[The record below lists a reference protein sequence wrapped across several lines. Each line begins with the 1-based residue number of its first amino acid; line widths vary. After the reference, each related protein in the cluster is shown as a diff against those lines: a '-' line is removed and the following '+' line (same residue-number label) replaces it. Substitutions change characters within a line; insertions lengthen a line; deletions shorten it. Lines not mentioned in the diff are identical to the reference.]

1 MSFPRSLAVTRA
13 SARLLLADPATSI
26 LMTTIP
32 LVFIP
37 FLIPGAR
44 AQLRLAGDP
53 AATGAEHVVPG
64 MLVLFAFLS
73 LQTVV
78 MLFFRE
84 HAWGTWDRLRASA
97 ATAPDLVV
105 GKVLP
110 SFAAQLLQCAA
121 VLGVSALAYR
131 FRITGSLGALVL
143 VMVVFVAALQA
154 FAVMLVAVFPTLD
167 QAMVIG
173 NLIGMV
179 MAGLGGAFTPVGS
192 LPGWA
197 QGVAHASP
205 AAWAIDAM
213 SRISLDAAGVGAV
226 AGDVLRLLAF
236 AAGCALVVGLLFRTD
251 AEKVGTT

>member
-1 MSFPRSLAVTRA
+1 MAFPRSLAVARA
-13 SARLLLADPATSI
+13 SVRLLAADPAATI
-26 LMTTIP
+26 VMTAVP

-37 FLIPGAR
+37 FLVPGAR
-44 AQLRLAGDP
+44 AQLRLAGVTG
-53 AATGAEHVVPG
+53 ATGAEHVVPG

-84 HAWGTWDRLRASA
+84 HAWGTWDRLRASS
-97 ATAPDLVV
+97 ATTTDLLL
-105 GKVLP
+105 GKALP
-110 SFAAQLLQCAA
+110 SFAAQLLQCAV
-121 VLGVSALAYR
+121 VLAVSAVAYR
-131 FRITGSLGALVL
+131 FRITGSAWALVL
-143 VMVVFVAALQA
+143 VLVAFVAALQA

-173 NLIGMV
+173 NLVGMV

-197 QGVAHASP
+197 QGIAHASP
-205 AAWAIDAM
+205 AAWAVDAM
-213 SRISLDAAGVGAV
+213 SRISLDAAGAGAV

-236 AAGCALVVGLLFRTD
+236 GAGCALVVGLLFRVD